1 MAWSKKFLQILLPLA
16 VVAIA
21 LRFFFVQSLF
31 LQTDRFSPTL
41 LKGDFLY
48 GVKSSSPE
56 RGDLVSYECM
66 ERVLCVGRVIGLPGD
81 RLDFDLNKTVR
92 VNGSRTFSLL
102 FSDASQLTS
111 PAVVVPPEVFFVE
124 GDHFGEVLRPQ
135 INSIIS
141 RVILSVDPELRR
153 FRLDRIWKAV
163 H

>member
-1 MAWSKKFLQILLPLA
+1 MAWSKKFFQILLPLA
-16 VVAIA
+16 VVAVT

-31 LQTDRFSPTL
+31 LETNRFSPTL

-48 GVKSSSPE
+48 GVKSSTPG
-56 RGDLVSYECM
+56 RGDLVSFECI
-66 ERVLCVGRVIGLPGD
+66 ERAVCVGRVVGLPGD
-81 RLDFDLNKTVR
+81 RLDFEPDKRVR
-92 VNGSRTFSLL
+92 VNGSSTLPLL

-111 PAVVVPPEVFFVE
+111 PAVVVPPGVFFIE
-124 GDHFGEVLRPQ
+124 GDHFGEVLGPQ
-135 INSIIS
+135 INSILS